1 MDKKIIINILASR
14 KGMEIFDNEEDYR
27 MMPLIEFD
35 GVQPTGSRENL
46 YDKRAK
52 MDIINAIFYMM
63 TSETAMNDDEK
74 DELWNELNKKI
85 DTNIYRMLKY
95 YDTATHTFFNENKNC
110 NKYVEIMLKKR
121 EKMPDETNKQ
131 YKQRVKQEEAEELEQ
146 AGILINY
153 DLRGIFSSKMP
164 LLTKFKIIIDSIKN
178 KHISSMEIGS
188 FVRGENP
195 IPDEEENYESE
206 EELTIEPEED
216 EQEFKTPISTP
227 ENTDIDTPEMEP
239 IEDEEEFET
248 PISAPENT
256 DIDTP
261 EMEPIEDEEE
271 FETPISATENTDTD
285 TPEMEPV
292 EDEEE
297 FETPISIPENTDIET
312 PEKESAEDEE
322 EFEKTVS
329 ESKKTDSDV
338 TKIENKLNS
347 DEKNDYKKSLAY
359 LMGKRTGKIIRT
371 AKSTLRKTSEQL
383 NNYTKKEKS
392 ELEDKSQDVT
402 VELNKVKANAK
413 KKISGLAQEGKKQ
426 VGRTYTSTKETFEK
440 MKAKAQDSEFRKK
453 VAKKIAVAGLMG
465 VMVAGTLTAMPK
477 AGTINVD
484 HENKQEKEP
493 SSVVFIE
500 EDSEDKDEITIEDKQ
515 ETPTVEKKDIEL
527 KDTLTESIEDNVG
540 IGTKV
545 ILTQGKYYADP
556 NGTGKSYDLENFTT
570 KYGNEFEITRINIV
584 TAEGK
589 NVQINLKNGDGM
601 TYSKI
606 KENYPGCEIVAAH
619 LASGNMQVGWTN
631 IDMTHAILNNLKL
644 STNAQKTILDNEDGK
659 ISESERMEIEKAVS
673 KALENMQENQKGEE
687 R

>member
-1 MDKKIIINILASR
+1 MDKKIVINVLASR
-14 KGMEIFDNEEDYR
+14 KGMEILDYET
-27 MMPLIEFD
+27 MQMKMPFVLFY
-35 GVQPTGSRENL
+35 GVQPTGRIENL
-46 YDKRAK
+46 YDEKV
-52 MDIINAIFYMM
+52 
-63 TSETAMNDDEK
+63 MNEVFDEIYYQLSIDK
-74 DELWNELNKKI
+74 DLNDVDGK
-85 DTNIYRMLKY
+85 MLKDNIKQNIDPNFYKLLRY
-95 YDTATHTFFNENKNC
+95 YDVMSSNFTNENLVSDR
-110 NKYVEIMLKKR
+110 YVEIMLKKR
-121 EKMPDETNKQ
+121 ERMPNENNKQ
-131 YKQRVKQEEAEELEQ
+131 YKQRVKQEEAKELEQ

-153 DLRGIFSSKMP
+153 DLRGIVRSKMP
-164 LLTKFKIIIDSIKN
+164 LRSKLMLLIDSIKN

-188 FVRGENP
+188 YVRGENP
-195 IPDEEENYESE
+195 IPDDEEIEEEQEEENE
-206 EELTIEPEED
+206 EEQQEEYIPQQEKSQEETNEED
-216 EQEFKTPISTP
+216 KDGYIKVGADAFGIKLDGIVNESVPS
-227 ENTDIDTPEMEP
+227 NDT
-239 IEDEEEFET
+239 EEFET
-248 PISAPENT
+248 EIR
-256 DIDTP
+256 
-261 EMEPIEDEEE
+261 
-271 FETPISATENTDTD
+271 
-285 TPEMEPV
+285 
-292 EDEEE
+292 
-297 FETPISIPENTDIET
+297 SIPSIEKNESNQVNNSELQQVENNTAKEEKNEVQSLES
-312 PEKESAEDEE
+312 EKESEKELKHEKTAED
-322 EFEKTVS
+322 KQ
-329 ESKKTDSDV
+329 
-338 TKIENKLNS
+338 
-347 DEKNDYKKSLAY
+347 SLAY

-383 NNYTKKEKS
+383 NNYTKKAKS

-402 VELNKVKANAK
+402 VKLNEVKANAK

-426 VGRTYTSTKETFEK
+426 VVRTYTSTKDTFEK
-440 MKAKAQDSEFRKK
+440 MKAKAKDSEFRKK
-453 VAKKIAVAGLMG
+453 VAKKIAIAGLMG
-465 VMVAGTLTAMPK
+465 VMVAGTLTSMPK
-477 AGTINVD
+477 SSTIKVD
-484 HENKQEKEP
+484 NENKQGKEA
-493 SSVVFIE
+493 SSVVFVE
-500 EDSEDKDEITIEDKQ
+500 EDSENKDEITIEDKQ

-527 KDTLTESIEDNVG
+527 KETLTESIEDNVG

-673 KALENMQENQKGEE
+673 KALENLQENQKGEE

>member
-1 MDKKIIINILASR
+1 MDKKIVINVLASR
-14 KGMEIFDNEEDYR
+14 KGMEILDYET
-27 MMPLIEFD
+27 MQMKMPFVLFY
-35 GVQPTGSRENL
+35 GVQPTGRIENL
-46 YDKRAK
+46 YDEKV
-52 MDIINAIFYMM
+52 
-63 TSETAMNDDEK
+63 MNEVFDEIYYQLSIDK
-74 DELWNELNKKI
+74 DLNDVDGK
-85 DTNIYRMLKY
+85 MLKDNIKQNIDPNLYKLLRY
-95 YDTATHTFFNENKNC
+95 YDVMSSNFTNENLVSDR
-110 NKYVEIMLKKR
+110 YVEIMLKKR
-121 EKMPDETNKQ
+121 ERMPNENNKQ
-131 YKQRVKQEEAEELEQ
+131 YKQRVKQEEAKELEQ

-153 DLRGIFSSKMP
+153 DLRGIVRSKMP
-164 LLTKFKIIIDSIKN
+164 LRSKLMLLIDSIKN

-188 FVRGENP
+188 YVRGENP
-195 IPDEEENYESE
+195 IPDDAEIDEEQEEENE
-206 EELTIEPEED
+206 EEQQEEYIPQQEKSQEETNEED
-216 EQEFKTPISTP
+216 KDGYIKVGADAFGIKLDGIVNESVPS
-227 ENTDIDTPEMEP
+227 NDT
-239 IEDEEEFET
+239 EEFET
-248 PISAPENT
+248 EIR
-256 DIDTP
+256 
-261 EMEPIEDEEE
+261 
-271 FETPISATENTDTD
+271 
-285 TPEMEPV
+285 
-292 EDEEE
+292 
-297 FETPISIPENTDIET
+297 SIPSIEKNESNQVNNSELQQVENNTAKEEKNEVQSLES
-312 PEKESAEDEE
+312 EKESEKELKHEKTAED
-322 EFEKTVS
+322 KQ
-329 ESKKTDSDV
+329 
-338 TKIENKLNS
+338 
-347 DEKNDYKKSLAY
+347 SLAY

-383 NNYTKKEKS
+383 NNYTKKAKS

-402 VELNKVKANAK
+402 VKLNEVKANAK

-426 VGRTYTSTKETFEK
+426 VVRTYTSTKDTFEK
-440 MKAKAQDSEFRKK
+440 MKAKAKDSEFRKK
-453 VAKKIAVAGLMG
+453 VAKKIAIAGLMG
-465 VMVAGTLTAMPK
+465 VMVAGTLTSMPK
-477 AGTINVD
+477 SSTIKVD
-484 HENKQEKEP
+484 NENKQGKEA
-493 SSVVFIE
+493 SSVVFVE
-500 EDSEDKDEITIEDKQ
+500 EDSENKDEITIEDKQ

-527 KDTLTESIEDNVG
+527 KETLTESIEDNVG

-673 KALENMQENQKGEE
+673 KALENLQENQKGEE

>member
-14 KGMEIFDNEEDYR
+14 KGMEILDYET
-27 MMPLIEFD
+27 MQTEMPFVLFY
-35 GVQPTGSRENL
+35 GVQPTGRIENL
-46 YDKRAK
+46 YDEKV
-52 MDIINAIFYMM
+52 MNEVFDDIYYQLSIDKDL
-63 TSETAMNDDEK
+63 NDIE
-74 DELWNELNKKI
+74 EE
-85 DTNIYRMLKY
+85 MLKDNIRKNIDPNLYKVLRY
-95 YDTATHTFFNENKNC
+95 YDVMSSNFTNENLVSDR
-110 NKYVEIMLKKR
+110 YVEIMLKKR
-121 EKMPDETNKQ
+121 ERMPNENNKQ
-131 YKQRVKQEEAEELEQ
+131 YKQRVKQEEAKELEQ

-153 DLRGIFSSKMP
+153 DLRGIIRSKMP
-164 LLTKFKIIIDSIKN
+164 LRSKLMLLIDSIKN

-195 IPDEEENYESE
+195 IPDDEENYES

-256 DIDTP
+256 D
-261 EMEPIEDEEE
+261 
-271 FETPISATENTDTD
+271 TD

-297 FETPISIPENTDIET
+297 FETPISTPENTDIET
-312 PEKESAEDEE
+312 PEKESTEDGEE
-322 EFEKTVS
+322 LEKTVS

-371 AKSTLRKTSEQL
+371 AKSTLRKNSEQL
-383 NNYTKKEKS
+383 NNYTKKAKS
-392 ELEDKSQDVT
+392 ELEDKSQDVM

-426 VGRTYTSTKETFEK
+426 VVKTYTSTKETFEK

-484 HENKQEKEP
+484 NENKQEKEP

-500 EDSEDKDEITIEDKQ
+500 EDSENKDEITIEDKQ

-527 KDTLTESIEDNVG
+527 KETLTESIEDNVG

-644 STNAQKTILDNEDGK
+644 STNAQKTILDNKDGK

>member
-14 KGMEIFDNEEDYR
+14 KGMEVFDNEEDYR
-27 MMPLIEFD
+27 VMPLIEFD

-52 MDIINAIFYMM
+52 MGIINTIFYMM
-63 TSETAMNDDEK
+63 TSETAMTDDEK

-256 DIDTP
+256 D
-261 EMEPIEDEEE
+261 
-271 FETPISATENTDTD
+271 TD

-297 FETPISIPENTDIET
+297 FETPISTPENTDIET
-312 PEKESAEDEE
+312 PEKESTEDGEE
-322 EFEKTVS
+322 LEKTVS
-329 ESKKTDSDV
+329 KSKKTDSDV

-371 AKSTLRKTSEQL
+371 AKSTLRKNSEQL
-383 NNYTKKEKS
+383 NNYTKKAKS
-392 ELEDKSQDVT
+392 ELEDKSQDVM

-426 VGRTYTSTKETFEK
+426 VVKTYTSTKETFEK

-465 VMVAGTLTAMPK
+465 VMVAGTLTSMPK

-484 HENKQEKEP
+484 NENKQEKEP

-500 EDSEDKDEITIEDKQ
+500 EDSENKDEITIEDKQ

-527 KDTLTESIEDNVG
+527 KETLTESIEDNVG

-589 NVQINLKNGDGM
+589 NVQINLKNGEGM

-673 KALENMQENQKGEE
+673 KALENLQENQKGEE

>member
-14 KGMEIFDNEEDYR
+14 KGMEILDYET
-27 MMPLIEFD
+27 MQMKMPFVLFY
-35 GVQPTGSRENL
+35 GVQPTGRIENL
-46 YDKRAK
+46 YDEKV
-52 MDIINAIFYMM
+52 MNEVFDDIYYQLSIDKDL
-63 TSETAMNDDEK
+63 NDIE
-74 DELWNELNKKI
+74 EE
-85 DTNIYRMLKY
+85 MLKDNIKQNIDPNLYKLLRY
-95 YDTATHTFFNENKNC
+95 YDVMSSNFTNENLVSDR
-110 NKYVEIMLKKR
+110 YVEIMLKKR
-121 EKMPDETNKQ
+121 ERMPNENNKQ
-131 YKQRVKQEEAEELEQ
+131 YKQRVKQEEAKELEQ

-153 DLRGIFSSKMP
+153 DLRGIIRSKMP
-164 LLTKFKIIIDSIKN
+164 LRSKLMLLIDSIKN

-206 EELTIEPEED
+206 EELTIEPA
-216 EQEFKTPISTP
+216 
-227 ENTDIDTPEMEP
+227 
-239 IEDEEEFET
+239 EDEEEFET

-256 DIDTP
+256 DI
-261 EMEPIEDEEE
+261 
-271 FETPISATENTDTD
+271 
-285 TPEMEPV
+285 
-292 EDEEE
+292 
-297 FETPISIPENTDIET
+297 ET
-312 PEKESAEDEE
+312 PEKESTEDGEE
-322 EFEKTVS
+322 LEKTVS

-338 TKIENKLNS
+338 TKIENKLNF

-359 LMGKRTGKIIRT
+359 LMGRRTGKIIRT

-383 NNYTKKEKS
+383 NNYTKKVKS
-392 ELEDKSQDVT
+392 ELEVKSQDVT

-477 AGTINVD
+477 ASTIKVD
-484 HENKQEKEP
+484 NENKQEKEP

-500 EDSEDKDEITIEDKQ
+500 EDSENKDEITIEDKQ

-527 KDTLTESIEDNVG
+527 KETLTESIEDNVG

-589 NVQINLKNGDGM
+589 NVQINLKNGEGM

-673 KALENMQENQKGEE
+673 KALENLQENQKGEE

>member
-14 KGMEIFDNEEDYR
+14 KGMEILDYET
-27 MMPLIEFD
+27 MQTEMPFVLFY
-35 GVQPTGSRENL
+35 GVQPTGRIENL
-46 YDKRAK
+46 YDENVINEVFD
-52 MDIINAIFYMM
+52 DIYYQLSIDKDL
-63 TSETAMNDDEK
+63 NDIE
-74 DELWNELNKKI
+74 EE
-85 DTNIYRMLKY
+85 MLKDNIRKNIDPNLYKVLRY
-95 YDTATHTFFNENKNC
+95 YDVMSRNFFNENLVSDR
-110 NKYVEIMLKKR
+110 YVEIMLKER
-121 EKMPDETNKQ
+121 EKLPDETNKQ
-131 YKQRVKQEEAEELEQ
+131 YRKRIEIEQAEELKKL
-146 AGILINY
+146 GVSINY
-153 DLRGIFSSKMP
+153 DLRGIIRSKMP
-164 LLTKFKIIIDSIKN
+164 LRSKLMLLIDSIKN

-188 FVRGENP
+188 YVRGENP
-195 IPDEEENYESE
+195 IPDDEENYESE
-206 EELTIEPEED
+206 EELTIETEED

-256 DIDTP
+256 D
-261 EMEPIEDEEE
+261 
-271 FETPISATENTDTD
+271 TD

-297 FETPISIPENTDIET
+297 FETPISTPENTDIET
-312 PEKESAEDEE
+312 PEKESTEDGEE
-322 EFEKTVS
+322 LEKTVS

-359 LMGKRTGKIIRT
+359 LMGRRTGKIIRT

-383 NNYTKKEKS
+383 NNYTKKVKS

-477 AGTINVD
+477 AGTINVYN
-484 HENKQEKEP
+484 ENKQEKEP

-500 EDSEDKDEITIEDKQ
+500 EDSENKDEITIEDKQ

-527 KDTLTESIEDNVG
+527 KETLTESIEDNVG

-644 STNAQKTILDNEDGK
+644 STNAQKTILDNKDGK

>member
-1 MDKKIIINILASR
+1 
-14 KGMEIFDNEEDYR
+14 
-27 MMPLIEFD
+27 
-35 GVQPTGSRENL
+35 
-46 YDKRAK
+46 
-52 MDIINAIFYMM
+52 
-63 TSETAMNDDEK
+63 
-74 DELWNELNKKI
+74 
-85 DTNIYRMLKY
+85 
-95 YDTATHTFFNENKNC
+95 
-110 NKYVEIMLKKR
+110 
-121 EKMPDETNKQ
+121 
-131 YKQRVKQEEAEELEQ
+131 
-146 AGILINY
+146 
-153 DLRGIFSSKMP
+153 
-164 LLTKFKIIIDSIKN
+164 
-178 KHISSMEIGS
+178 
-188 FVRGENP
+188 
-195 IPDEEENYESE
+195 
-206 EELTIEPEED
+206 
-216 EQEFKTPISTP
+216 
-227 ENTDIDTPEMEP
+227 
-239 IEDEEEFET
+239 
-248 PISAPENT
+248 
-256 DIDTP
+256 
-261 EMEPIEDEEE
+261 
-271 FETPISATENTDTD
+271 
-285 TPEMEPV
+285 
-292 EDEEE
+292 
-297 FETPISIPENTDIET
+297 
-312 PEKESAEDEE
+312 
-322 EFEKTVS
+322 
-329 ESKKTDSDV
+329 
-338 TKIENKLNS
+338 
-347 DEKNDYKKSLAY
+347 
-359 LMGKRTGKIIRT
+359 MGKRTGRIIRT

-383 NNYTKKEKS
+383 NNYTKKAKS

-426 VGRTYTSTKETFEK
+426 VVRTYTSTKETFEK

-673 KALENMQENQKGEE
+673 KALENLQENQKGEE

>member
-14 KGMEIFDNEEDYR
+14 KGMEVFDNEEDYR
-27 MMPLIEFD
+27 VMPLIEFD

-52 MDIINAIFYMM
+52 RDIINTIFYMM
-63 TSETAMNDDEK
+63 TSETAMTDDEK

-95 YDTATHTFFNENKNC
+95 YDTATHTFFNENKHC

-195 IPDEEENYESE
+195 IPDDEEIEEEQEEENE
-206 EELTIEPEED
+206 EEQQEEYIPQQEEYIPQQEKSQEETNEED
-216 EQEFKTPISTP
+216 KDGYIKVGADAFGIKLDGIVNESIPS
-227 ENTDIDTPEMEP
+227 NDT
-239 IEDEEEFET
+239 EEFET
-248 PISAPENT
+248 EIR
-256 DIDTP
+256 
-261 EMEPIEDEEE
+261 
-271 FETPISATENTDTD
+271 
-285 TPEMEPV
+285 
-292 EDEEE
+292 
-297 FETPISIPENTDIET
+297 SIPSIEKNESNQVNNSELQQVENNTAKEEKNEVQSLES
-312 PEKESAEDEE
+312 EKESEKELKHEKIAED
-322 EFEKTVS
+322 KQ
-329 ESKKTDSDV
+329 
-338 TKIENKLNS
+338 
-347 DEKNDYKKSLAY
+347 SLAY
-359 LMGKRTGKIIRT
+359 LMGKRTGRIIRT

-383 NNYTKKEKS
+383 NNYTKNAKS

-426 VGRTYTSTKETFEK
+426 VVRTYTSTKETFEK
-440 MKAKAQDSEFRKK
+440 MKVKAQDSEFRKK
-453 VAKKIAVAGLMG
+453 VAKKIAIAGLMG

-477 AGTINVD
+477 SGTINVD
-484 HENKQEKEP
+484 NENKQEKEP
-493 SSVVFIE
+493 SSVVFVE
-500 EDSEDKDEITIEDKQ
+500 EDSENKDEITIEDKQ

-527 KDTLTESIEDNVG
+527 KETLTESIEDNVG

-589 NVQINLKNGDGM
+589 NVQINLKNGEGM

-619 LASGNMQVGWTN
+619 LASGNMQVGWTD

-673 KALENMQENQKGEE
+673 KALENLQENQKGEE

>member
-1 MDKKIIINILASR
+1 MDKKIVINVLASR
-14 KGMEIFDNEEDYR
+14 KGMEILDYET
-27 MMPLIEFD
+27 MQMKMPFVLFY
-35 GVQPTGSRENL
+35 GVQPTGRIENL
-46 YDKRAK
+46 YDEKV
-52 MDIINAIFYMM
+52 
-63 TSETAMNDDEK
+63 MNEVFDEIYYQLSIDK
-74 DELWNELNKKI
+74 DLNDVDGK
-85 DTNIYRMLKY
+85 MLKDNIKQNIDPNFYKLLRY
-95 YDTATHTFFNENKNC
+95 YDVMSSNFTNENLVSDR
-110 NKYVEIMLKKR
+110 YVEIMLKKR
-121 EKMPDETNKQ
+121 ERMPNENNKQ
-131 YKQRVKQEEAEELEQ
+131 YKQRVKQEEAKELEQ

-153 DLRGIFSSKMP
+153 DLRGIVRSKMP
-164 LLTKFKIIIDSIKN
+164 LRSKLMLLIDSIKN

-188 FVRGENP
+188 YVRGENP
-195 IPDEEENYESE
+195 IPDDEEIEEEQEEENE
-206 EELTIEPEED
+206 EEQQEEYIPQQEEYIPQQEKSQEETNEED
-216 EQEFKTPISTP
+216 KDGYIKVGADAFGIKLDGIVNESVPS
-227 ENTDIDTPEMEP
+227 NDT
-239 IEDEEEFET
+239 EEFET
-248 PISAPENT
+248 EIR
-256 DIDTP
+256 
-261 EMEPIEDEEE
+261 
-271 FETPISATENTDTD
+271 
-285 TPEMEPV
+285 
-292 EDEEE
+292 
-297 FETPISIPENTDIET
+297 SIPSIEKNESNQVNNSELQQVENNTAKEEKNEVQSLES
-312 PEKESAEDEE
+312 EKESEKELKHEKTAED
-322 EFEKTVS
+322 KQ
-329 ESKKTDSDV
+329 
-338 TKIENKLNS
+338 
-347 DEKNDYKKSLAY
+347 SLAY
-359 LMGKRTGKIIRT
+359 LMGKRTGRIIRT

-383 NNYTKKEKS
+383 NNYTKKAKS

-426 VGRTYTSTKETFEK
+426 VVRTYTSTKETFEK

-453 VAKKIAVAGLMG
+453 VAKKIAIAGLMG

-477 AGTINVD
+477 SGTINVD
-484 HENKQEKEP
+484 NENKQEKEP
-493 SSVVFIE
+493 SSVVFVE
-500 EDSEDKDEITIEDKQ
+500 EDSENKDEITIEDKQ

-527 KDTLTESIEDNVG
+527 KETLTESIEDNVG

-589 NVQINLKNGDGM
+589 NVQINLKNGEGM

-619 LASGNMQVGWTN
+619 LTSGNMQVGWTN

-673 KALENMQENQKGEE
+673 KALENLQENQKGEE

>member
-1 MDKKIIINILASR
+1 MDKKIVINVLASR
-14 KGMEIFDNEEDYR
+14 KGMEILDYET
-27 MMPLIEFD
+27 MQMKMPFVLFY
-35 GVQPTGSRENL
+35 GVQPTGRIENL
-46 YDKRAK
+46 YDEKV
-52 MDIINAIFYMM
+52 
-63 TSETAMNDDEK
+63 MNEVFDEIYYQLSIDK
-74 DELWNELNKKI
+74 DLNDVDGK
-85 DTNIYRMLKY
+85 MLKDNIKQNIDPNFYKLLRY
-95 YDTATHTFFNENKNC
+95 YDVMSSNFTNENLVSDR
-110 NKYVEIMLKKR
+110 YVEIMLKKR
-121 EKMPDETNKQ
+121 ERMPNENNKQ
-131 YKQRVKQEEAEELEQ
+131 YKQRVKQEEAKELEQ

-153 DLRGIFSSKMP
+153 DLRGIVRSKMP
-164 LLTKFKIIIDSIKN
+164 LRSKLMLLIDSIKN

-188 FVRGENP
+188 YVRGENP
-195 IPDEEENYESE
+195 IPDDEEIEEEQEEENE
-206 EELTIEPEED
+206 EEQQEEYIPQQEEYIPQQEKSQEETNEED
-216 EQEFKTPISTP
+216 KDGYIKVGADAFGIKLDGIVNESVPS
-227 ENTDIDTPEMEP
+227 NDT
-239 IEDEEEFET
+239 EEFET
-248 PISAPENT
+248 EIR
-256 DIDTP
+256 
-261 EMEPIEDEEE
+261 
-271 FETPISATENTDTD
+271 
-285 TPEMEPV
+285 
-292 EDEEE
+292 
-297 FETPISIPENTDIET
+297 SIPSIEKNESNQVNNSELQQVENNTAKEEKNEVQSLES
-312 PEKESAEDEE
+312 EKESEKELKHEKTAED
-322 EFEKTVS
+322 KQ
-329 ESKKTDSDV
+329 
-338 TKIENKLNS
+338 
-347 DEKNDYKKSLAY
+347 SLAY

-383 NNYTKKEKS
+383 NNYTKKAKS

-402 VELNKVKANAK
+402 VKLNEVKANAK

-426 VGRTYTSTKETFEK
+426 VVRTYTSTKDTFEK
-440 MKAKAQDSEFRKK
+440 MKAKAKDSEFRKK
-453 VAKKIAVAGLMG
+453 VAKKIAIAGLMG
-465 VMVAGTLTAMPK
+465 VMVAGTLTSMPK
-477 AGTINVD
+477 SSTIKVD
-484 HENKQEKEP
+484 NENKQGKEA
-493 SSVVFIE
+493 SSVVFVE
-500 EDSEDKDEITIEDKQ
+500 EDSENKDEITIEDKQ

-527 KDTLTESIEDNVG
+527 KETLTESIEDNVG

-673 KALENMQENQKGEE
+673 KALENLQENQKGEE

>member
-14 KGMEIFDNEEDYR
+14 KGMEVFDNEEDYR
-27 MMPLIEFD
+27 LMPLIEFD
-35 GVQPTGSRENL
+35 GIQPTGIRENL

-52 MDIINAIFYMM
+52 IDIINTIFYMM
-63 TSETAMNDDEK
+63 TSETAMTDDEK

-95 YDTATHTFFNENKNC
+95 YDTAAHTFFNENKNC

-121 EKMPDETNKQ
+121 ERMPNENNKQ
-131 YKQRVKQEEAEELEQ
+131 YKQRVKQEEAKELEQ

-153 DLRGIFSSKMP
+153 DLRGIVISKMP
-164 LLTKFKIIIDSIKN
+164 LRSKLKLLIDSIKN

-195 IPDEEENYESE
+195 IPDDEEIEEEQE
-206 EELTIEPEED
+206 EEKGEEQ
-216 EQEFKTPISTP
+216 QEKYTPQQEKSQEETNE
-227 ENTDIDTPEMEP
+227 ENKDGYIKVGADAFGIKLDGIVNESIPSNDT
-239 IEDEEEFET
+239 EEFEIE
-248 PISAPENT
+248 IS
-256 DIDTP
+256 
-261 EMEPIEDEEE
+261 
-271 FETPISATENTDTD
+271 
-285 TPEMEPV
+285 
-292 EDEEE
+292 
-297 FETPISIPENTDIET
+297 SIPSIEKNENNQVNNSELQQVKNNTAKEEKIEVQSLES
-312 PEKESAEDEE
+312 EKEPEH
-322 EFEKTVS
+322 EKTV
-329 ESKKTDSDV
+329 E
-338 TKIENKLNS
+338 
-347 DEKNDYKKSLAY
+347 EKQSLAY

-383 NNYTKKEKS
+383 NNYTKKVKS

-413 KKISGLAQEGKKQ
+413 KKINGLAQEGKKQ

-453 VAKKIAVAGLMG
+453 VAKKIAIAGLMG
-465 VMVAGTLTAMPK
+465 AMVAGTLTAMPK
-477 AGTINVD
+477 SGTINVD
-484 HENKQEKEP
+484 NENKQEKES
-493 SSVVFIE
+493 SSVVFVE
-500 EDSEDKDEITIEDKQ
+500 EDSENKDEITIEDKQ

-527 KDTLTESIEDNVG
+527 KETLTESIEDNVG

-584 TAEGK
+584 TVEGK

-619 LASGNMQVGWTN
+619 LTSGNMQVGWTN

>member
-1 MDKKIIINILASR
+1 
-14 KGMEIFDNEEDYR
+14 
-27 MMPLIEFD
+27 
-35 GVQPTGSRENL
+35 
-46 YDKRAK
+46 
-52 MDIINAIFYMM
+52 
-63 TSETAMNDDEK
+63 
-74 DELWNELNKKI
+74 
-85 DTNIYRMLKY
+85 
-95 YDTATHTFFNENKNC
+95 
-110 NKYVEIMLKKR
+110 
-121 EKMPDETNKQ
+121 
-131 YKQRVKQEEAEELEQ
+131 
-146 AGILINY
+146 
-153 DLRGIFSSKMP
+153 
-164 LLTKFKIIIDSIKN
+164 
-178 KHISSMEIGS
+178 
-188 FVRGENP
+188 
-195 IPDEEENYESE
+195 
-206 EELTIEPEED
+206 
-216 EQEFKTPISTP
+216 
-227 ENTDIDTPEMEP
+227 
-239 IEDEEEFET
+239 
-248 PISAPENT
+248 
-256 DIDTP
+256 
-261 EMEPIEDEEE
+261 
-271 FETPISATENTDTD
+271 
-285 TPEMEPV
+285 
-292 EDEEE
+292 
-297 FETPISIPENTDIET
+297 
-312 PEKESAEDEE
+312 
-322 EFEKTVS
+322 
-329 ESKKTDSDV
+329 
-338 TKIENKLNS
+338 
-347 DEKNDYKKSLAY
+347 
-359 LMGKRTGKIIRT
+359 MGKRTGRIIRT

-383 NNYTKKEKS
+383 NNYTKKAKS

-426 VGRTYTSTKETFEK
+426 VVRTYTSTKETFEK

-477 AGTINVD
+477 ASTIKVD
-484 HENKQEKEP
+484 NENKQGKEA

-500 EDSEDKDEITIEDKQ
+500 EDSENKDEITIEDKQ

-527 KDTLTESIEDNVG
+527 KETLTESIEDNVG

-589 NVQINLKNGDGM
+589 NVQINLKNGEGM

-673 KALENMQENQKGEE
+673 KALENLQENQKGEE

>member
-14 KGMEIFDNEEDYR
+14 KGMEILDYET
-27 MMPLIEFD
+27 MQTEMPFVLFY
-35 GVQPTGSRENL
+35 GVQPTGRIENL
-46 YDKRAK
+46 YDENVINEVFD
-52 MDIINAIFYMM
+52 DIYYQLSIDKDL
-63 TSETAMNDDEK
+63 NDIE
-74 DELWNELNKKI
+74 EE
-85 DTNIYRMLKY
+85 MLKDNIRKNIDPNLYKVLRY
-95 YDTATHTFFNENKNC
+95 YDVMSRNFFNENLVSDR
-110 NKYVEIMLKKR
+110 YVEIMLKER
-121 EKMPDETNKQ
+121 EKLPDETNKQ
-131 YKQRVKQEEAEELEQ
+131 YRKRIEIEQAEELKKL
-146 AGILINY
+146 GVSINY
-153 DLRGIFSSKMP
+153 DLRGIIRSKMP
-164 LLTKFKIIIDSIKN
+164 LRSKLMLLIDSIKN

-195 IPDEEENYESE
+195 IPDEEENYES
-206 EELTIEPEED
+206 EED

-256 DIDTP
+256 D
-261 EMEPIEDEEE
+261 
-271 FETPISATENTDTD
+271 TD
-285 TPEMEPV
+285 TPEMEQV

-297 FETPISIPENTDIET
+297 FETPISTPENTDIET
-312 PEKESAEDEE
+312 PEKESTEDGEE
-322 EFEKTVS
+322 LEKTVS

-359 LMGKRTGKIIRT
+359 LMGKRTGRIIRT

-383 NNYTKKEKS
+383 NNYTKKAKS

-426 VGRTYTSTKETFEK
+426 VVRTYTSTKETFEK

-477 AGTINVD
+477 AGTINVYN
-484 HENKQEKEP
+484 ENKQEKEP

-500 EDSEDKDEITIEDKQ
+500 EDSENKDEITIEDKQ

-527 KDTLTESIEDNVG
+527 KETLTESIEDNVG

-644 STNAQKTILDNEDGK
+644 STNAQKTILDNKDGK

>member
-14 KGMEIFDNEEDYR
+14 KGMEVFDNEEDYR
-27 MMPLIEFD
+27 VMPLIEFD

-52 MDIINAIFYMM
+52 MGIINTIFYMM
-63 TSETAMNDDEK
+63 TSETAMTDDEK

-256 DIDTP
+256 DI
-261 EMEPIEDEEE
+261 
-271 FETPISATENTDTD
+271 EN
-285 TPEMEPV
+285 
-292 EDEEE
+292 
-297 FETPISIPENTDIET
+297 
-312 PEKESAEDEE
+312 PEKESTEDGEE
-322 EFEKTVS
+322 LEKTVS

-359 LMGKRTGKIIRT
+359 LMGKRTGRIIRT

-383 NNYTKKEKS
+383 NNYTKKAKS

-426 VGRTYTSTKETFEK
+426 VVRTYTSTKETFEK

-477 AGTINVD
+477 ASTIKVD
-484 HENKQEKEP
+484 NENKQGKEA

-500 EDSEDKDEITIEDKQ
+500 EDSENKDEITIEDKQ

-527 KDTLTESIEDNVG
+527 KETLTESIEDNVG

-589 NVQINLKNGDGM
+589 NVQINLKNGEGM

-673 KALENMQENQKGEE
+673 KALENLQENQKGEE